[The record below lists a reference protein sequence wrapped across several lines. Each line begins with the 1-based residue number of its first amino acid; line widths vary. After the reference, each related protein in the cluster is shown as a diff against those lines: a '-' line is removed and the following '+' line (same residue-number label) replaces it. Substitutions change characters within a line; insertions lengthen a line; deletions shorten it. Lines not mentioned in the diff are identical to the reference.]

1 MDFRYR
7 LAKKTFKNKKI
18 PQKRA
23 TGMDVISHDQRG
35 DDSSP
40 EISPLSLDKQ
50 TITPKPKPQKEE
62 KEVSRRDLFSFGGF
76 MKSAAEIDVKPIE
89 ETDEEEL
96 ENSLEIDETP
106 DKPITDLKTD
116 GSLVE
121 KKGFFKRLISRFR
134 PDSGLDLKES
144 PSTDSIKAELTNSK
158 KEDLSSTILSE
169 ESNKTKKTNNKTS
182 EEIADLE
189 ISEEE
194 EDVDPE
200 YDRRGL
206 IKQGMHFFAK
216 PAVQSVQDKV
226 DKVNAAVDKFTK
238 RVPLLRPPGAITER
252 QFLQDC
258 TRCDKCIH
266 ACPKD
271 AIVKAPKKF
280 GFLVMGTPY
289 IDPIKNPCVMCDD
302 LPCISACPDSALL
315 PVDSPSD
322 VNMGYVILDKK
333 KCQAYGDTFC
343 QQCIIDCP
351 IPGAITQNKDQQP
364 IFHKNIC
371 TGCGVCVRSCSTVNI
386 PVALKVKP
394 LMVIEQQIRKKQM
407 EEEQIRYE
415 AEKKILEQ
423 KAIEDE
429 LLAQSI
435 VTKTS
440 ESDIESP

>member
-23 TGMDVISHDQRG
+23 AGMDVISQDQRG

-40 EISPLSLDKQ
+40 EVSPLSLDRQ
-50 TITPKPKPQKEE
+50 TITPKPQLPKEE
-62 KEVSRRDLFSFGGF
+62 KQLSRRDLFSFGNL
-76 MKSAAEIDVKPIE
+76 MKSAAELDVKPIE
-89 ETDEEEL
+89 ETEEEDKGKEED
-96 ENSLEIDETP
+96 ENSLKLDDTSEESVV
-106 DKPITDLKTD
+106 DLEYDHPPSK
-116 GSLVE
+116 

-134 PDSGLDLKES
+134 PDSITDEQEQHSMNPAENNLTIPEET
-144 PSTDSIKAELTNSK
+144 PSSQIREKPDQTL
-158 KEDLSSTILSE
+158 
-169 ESNKTKKTNNKTS
+169 
-182 EEIADLE
+182 EEITE
-189 ISEEE
+189 IAEDD
-194 EDVDPE
+194 DVDPE

-206 IKQGMHFFAK
+206 IKQGVHFFAK
-216 PAVQSVQDKV
+216 PAVETVQNKIE
-226 DKVNAAVDKFTK
+226 KINETVDKFTK
-238 RVPLLRPPGAITER
+238 RVPLLRPPGAVTER

-302 LPCISACPDSALL
+302 LPCISACPDNALL
-315 PVDSPSD
+315 PVDSPGE
-322 VNMGYVILDKK
+322 VNMGYAILDKK

-364 IFHKNIC
+364 EFHKKIC

-386 PVALKVKP
+386 PVAIKVKP

-407 EEEQIRYE
+407 EDEQKRFE
-415 AEKKILEQ
+415 TEKKILEQ
-423 KAIEDE
+423 KALEEE
-429 LLAQSI
+429 LQAQKQEI
-435 VTKTS
+435 IS
-440 ESDIESP
+440 EE

>member
-18 PQKRA
+18 PQKRV
-23 TGMDVISHDQRG
+23 TGMDVISQDQRG
-35 DDSSP
+35 DDSSA
-40 EISPLSLDKQ
+40 EVSPLSLDRQ
-50 TITPKPKPQKEE
+50 TITPKPQLPEEE
-62 KEVSRRDLFSFGGF
+62 KQLSRRDLFSFSNF
-76 MKSAAEIDVKPIE
+76 MKSAAELDVKPIE
-89 ETDEEEL
+89 ETEEDDERKEED
-96 ENSLEIDETP
+96 ENSLKSDDTSEESVV
-106 DKPITDLKTD
+106 DLEYDHPPSK
-116 GSLVE
+116 

-134 PDSGLDLKES
+134 PDSITDEQEHHATITAENDLTAPEGEICSSKTTEQLDQT
-144 PSTDSIKAELTNSK
+144 P
-158 KEDLSSTILSE
+158 
-169 ESNKTKKTNNKTS
+169 
-182 EEIADLE
+182 EEIPEVVEDD
-189 ISEEE
+189 
-194 EDVDPE
+194 DVDPE

-206 IKQGMHFFAK
+206 IKQGVHFFAK
-216 PAVQSVQDKV
+216 PAVATVQNKIE
-226 DKVNAAVDKFTK
+226 KINETVDKFTK

-315 PVDSPSD
+315 PVDSPGE
-322 VNMGYVILDKK
+322 VNMGYAILDKK

-351 IPGAITQNKDQQP
+351 IPGAITQNKEQQP
-364 IFHKNIC
+364 EFHKKIC

-386 PVALKVKP
+386 PVAIKVKP
-394 LMVIEQQIRKKQM
+394 LMVIEQQVRKKQIK
-407 EEEQIRYE
+407 EEQKRFE

-423 KAIEDE
+423 KALEEE
-429 LLAQSI
+429 LQAQKQEI
-435 VTKTS
+435 TN
-440 ESDIESP
+440 EE

>member
-23 TGMDVISHDQRG
+23 AGMDVISQDQRG

-40 EISPLSLDKQ
+40 EVSPLSLDRQ
-50 TITPKPKPQKEE
+50 TITPKPQLPEEE
-62 KEVSRRDLFSFGGF
+62 KQLSRRDLFSFGNF
-76 MKSAAEIDVKPIE
+76 MKSAAELDVKPIE
-89 ETDEEEL
+89 ETEEEDEGKEED
-96 ENSLEIDETP
+96 ENSLKSDGTSEESVV
-106 DKPITDLKTD
+106 DLEYDHPPSK
-116 GSLVE
+116 

-134 PDSGLDLKES
+134 PDSITNEQEHHATITAENDLTAPEGDISSSKTTEKLDQT
-144 PSTDSIKAELTNSK
+144 P
-158 KEDLSSTILSE
+158 
-169 ESNKTKKTNNKTS
+169 
-182 EEIADLE
+182 EEIPEVIEDD
-189 ISEEE
+189 
-194 EDVDPE
+194 DVDPE

-206 IKQGMHFFAK
+206 IKQGVHFFAK
-216 PAVQSVQDKV
+216 PAVETVQNKIE
-226 DKVNAAVDKFTK
+226 KINETVDKFTK

-302 LPCISACPDSALL
+302 LPCISACPDNALL
-315 PVDSPSD
+315 PVSSPSE
-322 VNMGYVILDKK
+322 VNMGYAILDKK

-364 IFHKNIC
+364 EFHKKIC

-386 PVALKVKP
+386 PVAIKVKP
-394 LMVIEQQIRKKQM
+394 LMVIEQQVRKKQI
-407 EEEQIRYE
+407 EEEQKRFE

-423 KAIEDE
+423 KALEEE
-429 LLAQSI
+429 LQAQKQEI
-435 VTKTS
+435 TN
-440 ESDIESP
+440 EE

>member
-23 TGMDVISHDQRG
+23 AGMDVISQDQRG

-40 EISPLSLDKQ
+40 EVSPLSLDRQ
-50 TITPKPKPQKEE
+50 TITPKPQLPKEE
-62 KEVSRRDLFSFGGF
+62 KQLSRRDLFSFGNF
-76 MKSAAEIDVKPIE
+76 MKSAAELDVKPIE
-89 ETDEEEL
+89 ETEEDDEAKEED
-96 ENSLEIDETP
+96 ENSLKLDDTSEESVV
-106 DKPITDLKTD
+106 DLEYDHPPSK
-116 GSLVE
+116 

-134 PDSGLDLKES
+134 PDSITDEQEQHSMNPAENNLTIPEET
-144 PSTDSIKAELTNSK
+144 PSSQIREKPDQTL
-158 KEDLSSTILSE
+158 
-169 ESNKTKKTNNKTS
+169 
-182 EEIADLE
+182 EEITE
-189 ISEEE
+189 IAEDD
-194 EDVDPE
+194 DVDPE

-206 IKQGMHFFAK
+206 IKQGVHFFAK
-216 PAVQSVQDKV
+216 PAVETVQNKIE
-226 DKVNAAVDKFTK
+226 KINETVDKFTK
-238 RVPLLRPPGAITER
+238 RVPLLRPPGAVTER

-302 LPCISACPDSALL
+302 LPCISACPDNALL
-315 PVDSPSD
+315 PVDSPSE
-322 VNMGYVILDKK
+322 VNMGYAILDKK

-364 IFHKNIC
+364 EFHKKIC
-371 TGCGVCVRSCSTVNI
+371 TGCGVCARSCSTVNI
-386 PVALKVKP
+386 PVAIKIKP

-407 EEEQIRYE
+407 EDEQKRFE
-415 AEKKILEQ
+415 TEKKILEQ
-423 KAIEDE
+423 KALEEE
-429 LLAQSI
+429 LQAQKQEI
-435 VTKTS
+435 IS
-440 ESDIESP
+440 EE

>member
-7 LAKKTFKNKKI
+7 LAKKTFKNKKT

-23 TGMDVISHDQRG
+23 AGMDVISQDQQG

-40 EISPLSLDKQ
+40 EVSPLSLDRQ
-50 TITPKPKPQKEE
+50 TITPKPQLPEEE
-62 KEVSRRDLFSFGGF
+62 KQLSRRDLFSFGNF
-76 MKSAAEIDVKPIE
+76 MKSAAELDVKPIE
-89 ETDEEEL
+89 KTEEEK
-96 ENSLEIDETP
+96 EEDDNSLKSDNSSEDP
-106 DKPITDLKTD
+106 AVDFKDDHPPSK
-116 GSLVE
+116 

-134 PDSGLDLKES
+134 PDSITDEQEHHATITAGNDLTAPEGDISSSITTEKLDQT
-144 PSTDSIKAELTNSK
+144 P
-158 KEDLSSTILSE
+158 
-169 ESNKTKKTNNKTS
+169 
-182 EEIADLE
+182 EEIPEVVEDD
-189 ISEEE
+189 
-194 EDVDPE
+194 DVDPE

-206 IKQGMHFFAK
+206 IKQGVHFFAK
-216 PAVQSVQDKV
+216 PAVATVQNKIE
-226 DKVNAAVDKFTK
+226 KINETVDKFTK

-289 IDPIKNPCVMCDD
+289 IDPMKTPCVMCDD

-315 PVDSPSD
+315 PVDSPGE
-322 VNMGYVILDKK
+322 VNMGYAILDKK

-364 IFHKNIC
+364 EFHKKIC

-386 PVALKVKP
+386 PVAIKVKP
-394 LMVIEQQIRKKQM
+394 LMVIEQQVRKKQI
-407 EEEQIRYE
+407 EEEQKRFE

-423 KAIEDE
+423 KALEEE
-429 LLAQSI
+429 LQAQKQEI
-435 VTKTS
+435 TN
-440 ESDIESP
+440 EE

>member
-18 PQKRA
+18 PQKRV
-23 TGMDVISHDQRG
+23 TGMDVISQDQRG

-40 EISPLSLDKQ
+40 EVSPLSLDRQ
-50 TITPKPKPQKEE
+50 TITPKPQLPKEE
-62 KEVSRRDLFSFGGF
+62 KQLSRRDLFSFGNF
-76 MKSAAEIDVKPIE
+76 MKSAAELDVKPIE
-89 ETDEEEL
+89 ETEEDDEAKEEDK
-96 ENSLEIDETP
+96 NSLKLDDTSEESVV
-106 DKPITDLKTD
+106 DLEYDHPPSK
-116 GSLVE
+116 

-134 PDSGLDLKES
+134 PDSITDEQEQHSMNPAENNLTIPEET
-144 PSTDSIKAELTNSK
+144 PSSQIREKPDQTL
-158 KEDLSSTILSE
+158 
-169 ESNKTKKTNNKTS
+169 
-182 EEIADLE
+182 EEITE
-189 ISEEE
+189 IAEDD
-194 EDVDPE
+194 DVDPE

-206 IKQGMHFFAK
+206 IKQGVHFFAK
-216 PAVQSVQDKV
+216 PAVETVQNKIE
-226 DKVNAAVDKFTK
+226 KINETVDKFTK
-238 RVPLLRPPGAITER
+238 RVPLLRPPGAVTER

-302 LPCISACPDSALL
+302 LPCISACPDNALL
-315 PVDSPSD
+315 PVSSPGE
-322 VNMGYVILDKK
+322 VNMGYAILDKK

-364 IFHKNIC
+364 EFHKKIC

-386 PVALKVKP
+386 PVAIKVKP

-407 EEEQIRYE
+407 EDEQKRFE
-415 AEKKILEQ
+415 TEKKILEQ
-423 KAIEDE
+423 KALEEE
-429 LLAQSI
+429 LQAQKQEI
-435 VTKTS
+435 IS
-440 ESDIESP
+440 EE

>member
-23 TGMDVISHDQRG
+23 PGMDVISQDQRG

-40 EISPLSLDKQ
+40 EVSPLSLDRQ
-50 TITPKPKPQKEE
+50 TITPKPQLPEEE
-62 KEVSRRDLFSFGGF
+62 KQLSRRDLFSFGNF
-76 MKSAAEIDVKPIE
+76 MKSAAELDVKPIE
-89 ETDEEEL
+89 ETEEEDEGKEED
-96 ENSLEIDETP
+96 ENSLKLDDTSEESVV
-106 DKPITDLKTD
+106 DLEYDHPPSK
-116 GSLVE
+116 

-134 PDSGLDLKES
+134 PDSITDEQEHHATITVENDLTAPEGDISSSKTTEKLDQT
-144 PSTDSIKAELTNSK
+144 P
-158 KEDLSSTILSE
+158 
-169 ESNKTKKTNNKTS
+169 
-182 EEIADLE
+182 EEIPE
-189 ISEEE
+189 IVEDD
-194 EDVDPE
+194 DVDPE

-206 IKQGMHFFAK
+206 IKQGVHFFAK
-216 PAVQSVQDKV
+216 PAVATVQNKIE
-226 DKVNAAVDKFTK
+226 KINETVDKFTK

-315 PVDSPSD
+315 PVDSPGE
-322 VNMGYVILDKK
+322 VNMGYAILDKK

-364 IFHKNIC
+364 EFHKKIC

-386 PVALKVKP
+386 PVAIKVKP
-394 LMVIEQQIRKKQM
+394 LMVIEQQVRKKQI
-407 EEEQIRYE
+407 EEEQKRFE

-423 KAIEDE
+423 KALEEE
-429 LLAQSI
+429 LQAQKQEI
-435 VTKTS
+435 TN
-440 ESDIESP
+440 EE

>member
-216 PAVQSVQDKV
+216 PAVQSVQNKV

>member
-18 PQKRA
+18 PQKRV
-23 TGMDVISHDQRG
+23 TGMDVISQDQRG

-40 EISPLSLDKQ
+40 EVSPLSLDRQ
-50 TITPKPKPQKEE
+50 TITPKPQLPEEE
-62 KEVSRRDLFSFGGF
+62 KQLSRRDLFSFSNF
-76 MKSAAEIDVKPIE
+76 MKSAAELDVKSIE
-89 ETDEEEL
+89 ETEEEDEGKEEDENPLKLDDTSEESVVDL
-96 ENSLEIDETP
+96 EYDHPPS
-106 DKPITDLKTD
+106 K
-116 GSLVE
+116 

-134 PDSGLDLKES
+134 PDSITDEQEQHSMNPAENNLTIPEET
-144 PSTDSIKAELTNSK
+144 PSSQIREKPDQTL
-158 KEDLSSTILSE
+158 
-169 ESNKTKKTNNKTS
+169 
-182 EEIADLE
+182 EEITE
-189 ISEEE
+189 IAEDD
-194 EDVDPE
+194 DVDPE

-206 IKQGMHFFAK
+206 IKQGVHFFAK
-216 PAVQSVQDKV
+216 PAVETVQNKIE
-226 DKVNAAVDKFTK
+226 KINETVDKFTK
-238 RVPLLRPPGAITER
+238 RVPLLRPPGAVTER

-315 PVDSPSD
+315 PVDSPGE
-322 VNMGYVILDKK
+322 VNMGYAILDKK

-364 IFHKNIC
+364 EFHKKIC

-386 PVALKVKP
+386 PVAIKVKP
-394 LMVIEQQIRKKQM
+394 LMVIEQQVRKKQI
-407 EEEQIRYE
+407 EEEQKRFE

-423 KAIEDE
+423 KALEEE
-429 LLAQSI
+429 LQAQKQEI
-435 VTKTS
+435 TN
-440 ESDIESP
+440 EE

>member
-23 TGMDVISHDQRG
+23 AGMDVISQDQRG

-40 EISPLSLDKQ
+40 EVSPLSLDRQ
-50 TITPKPKPQKEE
+50 TITPKPQLPKEE
-62 KEVSRRDLFSFGGF
+62 KQLSRRDLFSFGNF
-76 MKSAAEIDVKPIE
+76 MKSAAELDVKPIE
-89 ETDEEEL
+89 ETEEDDEAKEED
-96 ENSLEIDETP
+96 ENSLKLDDTSEESVV
-106 DKPITDLKTD
+106 DLEYDHPPSK
-116 GSLVE
+116 

-134 PDSGLDLKES
+134 PDSITDEQEQHSMNPAENNLTIPEET
-144 PSTDSIKAELTNSK
+144 PSSQIREKPDQTL
-158 KEDLSSTILSE
+158 
-169 ESNKTKKTNNKTS
+169 
-182 EEIADLE
+182 EEITE
-189 ISEEE
+189 IAEDD
-194 EDVDPE
+194 DVDPE

-206 IKQGMHFFAK
+206 IKQGVHFFAK
-216 PAVQSVQDKV
+216 PAVETVQNKIE
-226 DKVNAAVDKFTK
+226 KINETVDKFTK
-238 RVPLLRPPGAITER
+238 RVPLLRPPGAVTER

-302 LPCISACPDSALL
+302 LPCISACPDNALL
-315 PVDSPSD
+315 PVDSPGE
-322 VNMGYVILDKK
+322 VNMGYAILDKK

-364 IFHKNIC
+364 EFHKKIC

-386 PVALKVKP
+386 PVAIKVKP

-407 EEEQIRYE
+407 EDEQKRFE

-423 KAIEDE
+423 KALEEE
-429 LLAQSI
+429 LQAQKQEI
-435 VTKTS
+435 IS
-440 ESDIESP
+440 EE

>member
-7 LAKKTFKNKKI
+7 LAKKTFKNKKT

-23 TGMDVISHDQRG
+23 PGMDVISEDQRG

-40 EISPLSLDKQ
+40 EVSPLSLDRQ
-50 TITPKPKPQKEE
+50 TITPKPQLPKEE
-62 KEVSRRDLFSFGGF
+62 KQLSRRDLFSFGNF
-76 MKSAAEIDVKPIE
+76 MKSAAELDVKPIE
-89 ETDEEEL
+89 ETEEDDEAKEEDK
-96 ENSLEIDETP
+96 NSLKLDDTSEESVV
-106 DKPITDLKTD
+106 DLEYDHPPSK
-116 GSLVE
+116 

-134 PDSGLDLKES
+134 PDSITDEQEQHSMNPAENNLTIPEET
-144 PSTDSIKAELTNSK
+144 PSSQIREKPDQTL
-158 KEDLSSTILSE
+158 E
-169 ESNKTKKTNNKTS
+169 ETT
-182 EEIADLE
+182 EIAEDD
-189 ISEEE
+189 
-194 EDVDPE
+194 DVDPE

-206 IKQGMHFFAK
+206 IKQGVHFFAK
-216 PAVQSVQDKV
+216 PAVETVQNKIE
-226 DKVNAAVDKFTK
+226 KINETVDKFTK
-238 RVPLLRPPGAITER
+238 RVPLLRPPGAVTER

-302 LPCISACPDSALL
+302 LPCISACPDNALL
-315 PVDSPSD
+315 PVDSPSE
-322 VNMGYVILDKK
+322 VNMGYAILDKK

-364 IFHKNIC
+364 EFHKKIC

-386 PVALKVKP
+386 PVAIKVKP

-407 EEEQIRYE
+407 EDEQKRFE
-415 AEKKILEQ
+415 TEKKILEQ
-423 KAIEDE
+423 KALEEE
-429 LLAQSI
+429 LQAQKQEI
-435 VTKTS
+435 IS
-440 ESDIESP
+440 EE

>member
-18 PQKRA
+18 PQKRV
-23 TGMDVISHDQRG
+23 TGMDVISQDQRG

-40 EISPLSLDKQ
+40 EVSPLSLDRQ
-50 TITPKPKPQKEE
+50 TITPKPQLPEEE
-62 KEVSRRDLFSFGGF
+62 KQLSRRDLFSFGNF
-76 MKSAAEIDVKPIE
+76 MKSAAELDVKPIE
-89 ETDEEEL
+89 ETEEDDKGKEED
-96 ENSLEIDETP
+96 ENSLKSDDTSEESVV
-106 DKPITDLKTD
+106 DLEYDHPPSK
-116 GSLVE
+116 

-134 PDSGLDLKES
+134 PDSITDEQEQHSMNPAENNLTIPEET
-144 PSTDSIKAELTNSK
+144 PSSQIREKPDQTL
-158 KEDLSSTILSE
+158 
-169 ESNKTKKTNNKTS
+169 
-182 EEIADLE
+182 EEITE
-189 ISEEE
+189 IAEDD
-194 EDVDPE
+194 DVDPE

-206 IKQGMHFFAK
+206 IKQGVHFFAK
-216 PAVQSVQDKV
+216 PAVETVQNKIE
-226 DKVNAAVDKFTK
+226 KINETVDKFTK
-238 RVPLLRPPGAITER
+238 RVPLLRPPGAVTER

-302 LPCISACPDSALL
+302 LPCISACPDNALL
-315 PVDSPSD
+315 PVSSPGE
-322 VNMGYVILDKK
+322 VNMGYAILDKK

-364 IFHKNIC
+364 EFHKKIC

-386 PVALKVKP
+386 PVAIKVKP
-394 LMVIEQQIRKKQM
+394 LMVIEQQVRKKQI
-407 EEEQIRYE
+407 EEEQKRFE

-423 KAIEDE
+423 KALEEE
-429 LLAQSI
+429 LQAQKQEI
-435 VTKTS
+435 TN
-440 ESDIESP
+440 EE

>member
-23 TGMDVISHDQRG
+23 PGMDVISQDQRG

-40 EISPLSLDKQ
+40 EISPLSLDRQ
-50 TITPKPKPQKEE
+50 TITPKPQLPEEE
-62 KEVSRRDLFSFGGF
+62 KQLSRRDLFSFGNF
-76 MKSAAEIDVKPIE
+76 MKSAAELDVKPTE
-89 ETDEEEL
+89 ETEEDNPLKPSESSEKPVVNL
-96 ENSLEIDETP
+96 ESDHR
-106 DKPITDLKTD
+106 
-116 GSLVE
+116 SS

-134 PDSGLDLKES
+134 PNPKGEEQEHHATISAENDLTVPEGEIPSSKITEQLDQT
-144 PSTDSIKAELTNSK
+144 P
-158 KEDLSSTILSE
+158 
-169 ESNKTKKTNNKTS
+169 
-182 EEIADLE
+182 EEIPEVVEDD
-189 ISEEE
+189 
-194 EDVDPE
+194 DVDPE

-206 IKQGMHFFAK
+206 IKQGVHFFAK
-216 PAVQSVQDKV
+216 PAVATVQNKIE
-226 DKVNAAVDKFTK
+226 KINETVDKFTK

-289 IDPIKNPCVMCDD
+289 IDPVKTPCVMCDD

-315 PVDSPSD
+315 PVDNPGD
-322 VNMGYVILDKK
+322 VNMGYAILDKK

-351 IPGAITQNKDQQP
+351 IPGAITQSKDQQP
-364 IFHKNIC
+364 AFHKKIC

-386 PVALKVKP
+386 PVAIKVKP
-394 LMVIEQQIRKKQM
+394 LMVIEQQVRKKQI
-407 EEEQIRYE
+407 EEEQKRFE
-415 AEKKILEQ
+415 AEKKTLEQ
-423 KAIEDE
+423 KALEEE
-429 LLAQSI
+429 LQAQKQEI
-435 VTKTS
+435 TN
-440 ESDIESP
+440 EE

>member
-23 TGMDVISHDQRG
+23 AGMDVISQDQRG

-40 EISPLSLDKQ
+40 EVSPLSLDRQ
-50 TITPKPKPQKEE
+50 TITPKPQLPEEQKQL
-62 KEVSRRDLFSFGGF
+62 SRRDLFSFGNF
-76 MKSAAEIDVKPIE
+76 MKSAAELDVKPIE
-89 ETDEEEL
+89 ETEEDDEAKEED
-96 ENSLEIDETP
+96 ENSLKLDDTSEESVV
-106 DKPITDLKTD
+106 DLEYDHPPSK
-116 GSLVE
+116 

-134 PDSGLDLKES
+134 PDSITDEQEQHSMNPAENNLTIPEET
-144 PSTDSIKAELTNSK
+144 PSSQIREKPDQTL
-158 KEDLSSTILSE
+158 
-169 ESNKTKKTNNKTS
+169 
-182 EEIADLE
+182 EEITE
-189 ISEEE
+189 IAEDD
-194 EDVDPE
+194 DVDPE

-206 IKQGMHFFAK
+206 IKQGVHFFAK
-216 PAVQSVQDKV
+216 PAVETVQNKIE
-226 DKVNAAVDKFTK
+226 KINETVDKFTK
-238 RVPLLRPPGAITER
+238 RVPLLRPPGAVTER

-302 LPCISACPDSALL
+302 LPCISACPDNALL
-315 PVDSPSD
+315 PVDSPSE
-322 VNMGYVILDKK
+322 VNMGYAILDKK

-364 IFHKNIC
+364 EFHKKIC
-371 TGCGVCVRSCSTVNI
+371 TGCGVCARSCSTVNI
-386 PVALKVKP
+386 PVAIKIKP

-407 EEEQIRYE
+407 EDEQKRFE
-415 AEKKILEQ
+415 TEKKILEQ
-423 KAIEDE
+423 KALEEE
-429 LLAQSI
+429 LQAQKQEI
-435 VTKTS
+435 IS
-440 ESDIESP
+440 EE

>member
-23 TGMDVISHDQRG
+23 AGMDVISQDQRG

-40 EISPLSLDKQ
+40 EVSPLSLDRQ
-50 TITPKPKPQKEE
+50 TITPKPQLPKEE
-62 KEVSRRDLFSFGGF
+62 KQLSRRDLFSFGNF
-76 MKSAAEIDVKPIE
+76 MKSAAELDVKPIE
-89 ETDEEEL
+89 ETEEDDEAKEEDK
-96 ENSLEIDETP
+96 NSLKLDDTSEESVV
-106 DKPITDLKTD
+106 DLEYDHPPSK
-116 GSLVE
+116 

-134 PDSGLDLKES
+134 PDSITDEQEQHSMNPAENNLTIPEET
-144 PSTDSIKAELTNSK
+144 PSSQIREKPDQTL
-158 KEDLSSTILSE
+158 
-169 ESNKTKKTNNKTS
+169 
-182 EEIADLE
+182 EEITE
-189 ISEEE
+189 IAEDD
-194 EDVDPE
+194 DVDPE

-206 IKQGMHFFAK
+206 IKQGVHFFAK
-216 PAVQSVQDKV
+216 PAVETVQNKIE
-226 DKVNAAVDKFTK
+226 KINETVDKFTK
-238 RVPLLRPPGAITER
+238 RVPLLRPPGAVTER

-302 LPCISACPDSALL
+302 LPCISACPDNALL
-315 PVDSPSD
+315 PVDSPSE
-322 VNMGYVILDKK
+322 VNMGYAILDKK

-364 IFHKNIC
+364 EFHKKIC

-386 PVALKVKP
+386 PVAIKVKP

-407 EEEQIRYE
+407 EDEQKRFE
-415 AEKKILEQ
+415 TEKKILEQ
-423 KAIEDE
+423 KALEEE
-429 LLAQSI
+429 LQAQKQEI
-435 VTKTS
+435 IS
-440 ESDIESP
+440 EE

>member
-23 TGMDVISHDQRG
+23 PGMDVISHDQRG

-40 EISPLSLDKQ
+40 EINPLSLDKQ
-50 TITPKPKPQKEE
+50 TVTQKPKPPEEE
-62 KEVSRRDLFSFGGF
+62 KQLSRRDLFSFGSF
-76 MKSAAEIDVKPIE
+76 MKSAAELDVKPIE

-96 ENSLEIDETP
+96 DSALQADDNVEAPAAES
-106 DKPITDLKTD
+106 DL
-116 GSLVE
+116 GSHPVE

-134 PDSGLDLKES
+134 TSSKPGDMEHS
-144 PSTDSIKAELTNSK
+144 PADALKAEIETV
-158 KEDLSSTILSE
+158 EEELSLPKVAE
-169 ESNKTKKTNNKTS
+169 EPSKTNKQKSKTS
-182 EEIADLE
+182 EELE
-189 ISEEE
+189 EVVEEE
-194 EDVDPE
+194 DDVDPE
-200 YDRRGL
+200 YDRRNL
-206 IKQGMHFFAK
+206 IKQGVHFFAK
-216 PAVQSVQDKV
+216 PAVQSVQNKIE
-226 DKVNAAVDKFTK
+226 KVNETVDKFTK

-252 QFLQDC
+252 QFLQNC

-289 IDPIKNPCVMCDD
+289 IDPMKNPCVMCDD

-315 PVDSPSD
+315 PVDSPAD
-322 VNMGYVILDKK
+322 VNMGYAMLDKK

-351 IPGAITQNKDQQP
+351 IPGAITQNQDQQP
-364 IFHKNIC
+364 VFHKKIC

-386 PVALKVKP
+386 PVAIKVKP
-394 LMVIEQQIRKKQM
+394 LMVIEQQIRKKQQ
-407 EEEQIRYE
+407 EEEQERYE
-415 AEKKILEQ
+415 AEKK
-423 KAIEDE
+423 
-429 LLAQSI
+429 LLAQKALEEELHAQNQETGSAQDEA
-435 VTKTS
+435 K
-440 ESDIESP
+440 D

>member
-18 PQKRA
+18 PQKRV
-23 TGMDVISHDQRG
+23 TGMDIISQDQRG

-40 EISPLSLDKQ
+40 EVSPLSLDRQ
-50 TITPKPKPQKEE
+50 TITPKPQLPKEE
-62 KEVSRRDLFSFGGF
+62 KQLSRRDLFSFGNF
-76 MKSAAEIDVKPIE
+76 MKSAAELDVKPIE
-89 ETDEEEL
+89 ETEEEDEGKEED
-96 ENSLEIDETP
+96 ENSLKLDDTSEESVV
-106 DKPITDLKTD
+106 DLEYDHPPSK
-116 GSLVE
+116 

-134 PDSGLDLKES
+134 PDSITDEQEHHAMNPAENNLTIPEET
-144 PSTDSIKAELTNSK
+144 PSSQIREKPDQTL
-158 KEDLSSTILSE
+158 
-169 ESNKTKKTNNKTS
+169 
-182 EEIADLE
+182 EEITE
-189 ISEEE
+189 IAEDD
-194 EDVDPE
+194 DVDPE

-206 IKQGMHFFAK
+206 IKQGVHFFAK
-216 PAVQSVQDKV
+216 PAVETVQNKIE
-226 DKVNAAVDKFTK
+226 KINETVDKFTK
-238 RVPLLRPPGAITER
+238 RVPLLRPPGAVTER

-302 LPCISACPDSALL
+302 LPCISACPDNALL
-315 PVDSPSD
+315 PVSSPGE
-322 VNMGYVILDKK
+322 VNMGYAILDKK

-364 IFHKNIC
+364 EFHKKIC

-386 PVALKVKP
+386 PVAIKVKP

-407 EEEQIRYE
+407 EDEQKRFE
-415 AEKKILEQ
+415 TEKKILEQ
-423 KAIEDE
+423 KALEEE
-429 LLAQSI
+429 LQAQKQEI
-435 VTKTS
+435 IS
-440 ESDIESP
+440 EE

>member
-23 TGMDVISHDQRG
+23 AGMDVISQDQRG

-40 EISPLSLDKQ
+40 EVSPLSLDRQ
-50 TITPKPKPQKEE
+50 TITPKPQLPKEE
-62 KEVSRRDLFSFGGF
+62 KQLSRRDLFSFGNF
-76 MKSAAEIDVKPIE
+76 MKSAAELDVKPIE
-89 ETDEEEL
+89 ETEEDDEAKEED
-96 ENSLEIDETP
+96 ENSLKLDDTSEESVV
-106 DKPITDLKTD
+106 DLEYDHPPSK
-116 GSLVE
+116 

-134 PDSGLDLKES
+134 PDSITDEQEQHSMNPAENNLTIPEET
-144 PSTDSIKAELTNSK
+144 PSSQIREKPDQTL
-158 KEDLSSTILSE
+158 
-169 ESNKTKKTNNKTS
+169 
-182 EEIADLE
+182 EEITE
-189 ISEEE
+189 IAEDD
-194 EDVDPE
+194 DVDPE

-206 IKQGMHFFAK
+206 IKQGVHFFAK
-216 PAVQSVQDKV
+216 PAVETVQNKIE
-226 DKVNAAVDKFTK
+226 KINETVDKFTK
-238 RVPLLRPPGAITER
+238 RVPLLRPPGAVTER

-302 LPCISACPDSALL
+302 LPCISACPDNALL
-315 PVDSPSD
+315 PVSSPSE
-322 VNMGYVILDKK
+322 VNMGYAILDKK

-364 IFHKNIC
+364 EFHKKIC

-386 PVALKVKP
+386 PVAIKIKP

-407 EEEQIRYE
+407 EDEQKRFE
-415 AEKKILEQ
+415 TEKKILEQ
-423 KAIEDE
+423 KALEEE
-429 LLAQSI
+429 LQAQKQEI
-435 VTKTS
+435 IS
-440 ESDIESP
+440 EE

>member
-23 TGMDVISHDQRG
+23 AGMDVISQDQRG

-40 EISPLSLDKQ
+40 EVSPLSLDRQ
-50 TITPKPKPQKEE
+50 TITPKPQLPKEE
-62 KEVSRRDLFSFGGF
+62 KQLSRRDLFSFGNF
-76 MKSAAEIDVKPIE
+76 MKSAAELDVKPIE
-89 ETDEEEL
+89 ETEEDDEAKEED
-96 ENSLEIDETP
+96 ENSLKLDDTSEESVV
-106 DKPITDLKTD
+106 DLEYDHPPSK
-116 GSLVE
+116 

-134 PDSGLDLKES
+134 PDSITDEQEQHSMNPAENNLTIPEET
-144 PSTDSIKAELTNSK
+144 PSSQIREKPDQTL
-158 KEDLSSTILSE
+158 
-169 ESNKTKKTNNKTS
+169 
-182 EEIADLE
+182 EEITE
-189 ISEEE
+189 IAEDD
-194 EDVDPE
+194 DVDPE

-206 IKQGMHFFAK
+206 IKQGVHFFAK
-216 PAVQSVQDKV
+216 PAVETVQNKIE
-226 DKVNAAVDKFTK
+226 KINETVDKFTK
-238 RVPLLRPPGAITER
+238 RVPLLRPPGAVTER

-302 LPCISACPDSALL
+302 LPCISACPDNALL
-315 PVDSPSD
+315 PVDSPGE
-322 VNMGYVILDKK
+322 VNMGYAILDKK

-364 IFHKNIC
+364 EFHKKIC

-386 PVALKVKP
+386 PVAIKIKP

-407 EEEQIRYE
+407 EDEQKRFE
-415 AEKKILEQ
+415 TEKKILEQ
-423 KAIEDE
+423 KALEEE
-429 LLAQSI
+429 LQAQKQEI
-435 VTKTS
+435 IS
-440 ESDIESP
+440 EE

>member
-23 TGMDVISHDQRG
+23 AGMDVISQDQRG

-40 EISPLSLDKQ
+40 EVSPLSLDRQ
-50 TITPKPKPQKEE
+50 TITPKPQLPKEE
-62 KEVSRRDLFSFGGF
+62 KQLSRRDLFSFGNF
-76 MKSAAEIDVKPIE
+76 MKSAAELDVKPIE
-89 ETDEEEL
+89 ETEEDDEAKEEDK
-96 ENSLEIDETP
+96 NSLKLDDTSEESVV
-106 DKPITDLKTD
+106 DLEYDHPPSK
-116 GSLVE
+116 

-134 PDSGLDLKES
+134 PDSITDEQEQHSMNPAENNLTIPEET
-144 PSTDSIKAELTNSK
+144 PSSQIREKPDQTL
-158 KEDLSSTILSE
+158 
-169 ESNKTKKTNNKTS
+169 
-182 EEIADLE
+182 EEITE
-189 ISEEE
+189 IAEDD
-194 EDVDPE
+194 DVDPE

-206 IKQGMHFFAK
+206 IKQGVHFFAK
-216 PAVQSVQDKV
+216 PAVETVQNKIE
-226 DKVNAAVDKFTK
+226 KINETVDKFTK
-238 RVPLLRPPGAITER
+238 RVPLLRPPGAVTER

-302 LPCISACPDSALL
+302 LPCISACPDNALL
-315 PVDSPSD
+315 PVSSPSE
-322 VNMGYVILDKK
+322 VNMGYAILDKK

-364 IFHKNIC
+364 EFHKKIC

-386 PVALKVKP
+386 PVAIKVKP

-407 EEEQIRYE
+407 EDEQKRFE
-415 AEKKILEQ
+415 TEKKILEQ
-423 KAIEDE
+423 KALEEE
-429 LLAQSI
+429 LQAQKQEI
-435 VTKTS
+435 IS
-440 ESDIESP
+440 EE

>member
-18 PQKRA
+18 PQKRV
-23 TGMDVISHDQRG
+23 TGMDVISQDQRG

-40 EISPLSLDKQ
+40 EVSPLSLDRQ
-50 TITPKPKPQKEE
+50 TITPKPQLPKEE
-62 KEVSRRDLFSFGGF
+62 KQLSRRDLFSFGNF
-76 MKSAAEIDVKPIE
+76 MKSAAELDVKPIE
-89 ETDEEEL
+89 ETEEDDEAKEED
-96 ENSLEIDETP
+96 ENSLKLDDTSEESVV
-106 DKPITDLKTD
+106 DLEYDHPPSK
-116 GSLVE
+116 

-134 PDSGLDLKES
+134 PDSITDEQEQHSMNPAENNLTIPEET
-144 PSTDSIKAELTNSK
+144 PSSQIREKPDQTL
-158 KEDLSSTILSE
+158 
-169 ESNKTKKTNNKTS
+169 
-182 EEIADLE
+182 EEITE
-189 ISEEE
+189 IAEDD
-194 EDVDPE
+194 DVDPE

-206 IKQGMHFFAK
+206 IKQGVHFFAK
-216 PAVQSVQDKV
+216 PAVETVQNKIE
-226 DKVNAAVDKFTK
+226 KINETVDKFTK
-238 RVPLLRPPGAITER
+238 RVPLLRPPGAVTER

-302 LPCISACPDSALL
+302 LPCISACPDNALL
-315 PVDSPSD
+315 PVSSPSE
-322 VNMGYVILDKK
+322 VNMGYAILDKK

-364 IFHKNIC
+364 EFHKKIC

-386 PVALKVKP
+386 PVAIKVKP

-407 EEEQIRYE
+407 EDEQKRFE
-415 AEKKILEQ
+415 TEKKILEQ
-423 KAIEDE
+423 KALEEE
-429 LLAQSI
+429 LQAQKQEI
-435 VTKTS
+435 IS
-440 ESDIESP
+440 EE

>member
-23 TGMDVISHDQRG
+23 AGMDVISQDQRG

-40 EISPLSLDKQ
+40 EVSPLSLDRQ
-50 TITPKPKPQKEE
+50 TITPKPQLPKEE
-62 KEVSRRDLFSFGGF
+62 KQLSRRDLFSFGNF
-76 MKSAAEIDVKPIE
+76 MKSAAELDVKPIE
-89 ETDEEEL
+89 ETEEDDEAKEEDK
-96 ENSLEIDETP
+96 NSLKLDDTSEESVV
-106 DKPITDLKTD
+106 DLEYDHPPSK
-116 GSLVE
+116 

-134 PDSGLDLKES
+134 PDSITDEQEQHSMNPAENNLTIPEET
-144 PSTDSIKAELTNSK
+144 PSSQIREKPDQTL
-158 KEDLSSTILSE
+158 
-169 ESNKTKKTNNKTS
+169 
-182 EEIADLE
+182 EEITE
-189 ISEEE
+189 IAEDD
-194 EDVDPE
+194 DVDPE

-206 IKQGMHFFAK
+206 IKQGVHFFAK
-216 PAVQSVQDKV
+216 PAVETVQNKIE
-226 DKVNAAVDKFTK
+226 KINETVDKFTK
-238 RVPLLRPPGAITER
+238 RVPLLRPPGAVTER

-302 LPCISACPDSALL
+302 LPCISACPDNALL
-315 PVDSPSD
+315 PVDSPSE
-322 VNMGYVILDKK
+322 VNMGYAILDKK

-364 IFHKNIC
+364 EFHKKIC
-371 TGCGVCVRSCSTVNI
+371 TGCGVCARSCSTVNI
-386 PVALKVKP
+386 PVAIKIKP

-407 EEEQIRYE
+407 EDEQKRFE
-415 AEKKILEQ
+415 TEKKILEQ
-423 KAIEDE
+423 KALEEE
-429 LLAQSI
+429 LQAQKQEI
-435 VTKTS
+435 IS
-440 ESDIESP
+440 EE

>member
-23 TGMDVISHDQRG
+23 PGMDVISQDQRG

-40 EISPLSLDKQ
+40 EISPLSLDRQ
-50 TITPKPKPQKEE
+50 TVTPKPKPPEEE
-62 KEVSRRDLFSFGGF
+62 KQLSRRDLFSFGSF
-76 MKSAAEIDVKPIE
+76 MKSAAELDVKPIE
-89 ETDEEEL
+89 ETEEEKKEDF
-96 ENSLEIDETP
+96 ENSLKP
-106 DKPITDLKTD
+106 DNSPEDPAVDFEDDHPPSK
-116 GSLVE
+116 
-121 KKGFFKRLISRFR
+121 KKGFFKRLISRFSSGSKTDEQEHLSTYITENDLTV
-134 PDSGLDLKES
+134 PDETTSSEI
-144 PSTDSIKAELTNSK
+144 TENSNETPEAVTEII
-158 KEDLSSTILSE
+158 EDDDI
-169 ESNKTKKTNNKTS
+169 
-182 EEIADLE
+182 
-189 ISEEE
+189 
-194 EDVDPE
+194 DPE

-206 IKQGMHFFAK
+206 IKQGVHFFAK
-216 PAVQSVQDKV
+216 PAVETVQTKIE
-226 DKVNAAVDKFTK
+226 KINETVDKFTK

-252 QFLQDC
+252 QFLQNC

-289 IDPIKNPCVMCDD
+289 IDPMKTPCVMCDD

-315 PVDSPSD
+315 PVDSPNE
-322 VNMGYVILDKK
+322 VNMGYAILDKN

-364 IFHKNIC
+364 EFHKKIC

-386 PVALKVKP
+386 PVAIKIKP

-407 EEEQIRYE
+407 EEEQKRFEI
-415 AEKKILEQ
+415 EKKILEQ
-423 KAIEDE
+423 KALEEE
-429 LLAQSI
+429 LQAQNQ
-435 VTKTS
+435 KTIS
-440 ESDIESP
+440 EE

>member
-7 LAKKTFKNKKI
+7 LAKKTFKNKKT

-23 TGMDVISHDQRG
+23 PGMDVISEDQRG

-40 EISPLSLDKQ
+40 EVSPLSLDRQ
-50 TITPKPKPQKEE
+50 TITPKPQLPEEQKQL
-62 KEVSRRDLFSFGGF
+62 SRRDLFSFGNF
-76 MKSAAEIDVKPIE
+76 MKSAAELDVKPIE
-89 ETDEEEL
+89 ETEGEEEENEENEED
-96 ENSLEIDETP
+96 ENSLKSDDTSRESIVNLED
-106 DKPITDLKTD
+106 DHLSSK
-116 GSLVE
+116 
-121 KKGFFKRLISRFR
+121 KKGFFKRLISRF
-134 PDSGLDLKES
+134 S
-144 PSTDSIKAELTNSK
+144 PNSK
-158 KEDLSSTILSE
+158 TDEQEQHSMSPTENNLTIPEETPSSQIREKPDQTL
-169 ESNKTKKTNNKTS
+169 
-182 EEIADLE
+182 EEITE
-189 ISEEE
+189 IAEDD
-194 EDVDPE
+194 DVDPE

-206 IKQGMHFFAK
+206 IKQGVHFFAK
-216 PAVQSVQDKV
+216 PAVETVQK
-226 DKVNAAVDKFTK
+226 KIEKINETVDKFTK
-238 RVPLLRPPGAITER
+238 RVPLLRPPGAVTER

-302 LPCISACPDSALL
+302 LPCISACPDNALL
-315 PVDSPSD
+315 PVSSPSE
-322 VNMGYVILDKK
+322 VNMGYAILDKK

-364 IFHKNIC
+364 EFHKKIC

-386 PVALKVKP
+386 PVAIKVKP

-407 EEEQIRYE
+407 EDEQKRFE
-415 AEKKILEQ
+415 TEKKILEQ
-423 KAIEDE
+423 KALEEE
-429 LLAQSI
+429 LQAQKQEI
-435 VTKTS
+435 IS
-440 ESDIESP
+440 EE

>member
-23 TGMDVISHDQRG
+23 AGMDVISQDQRG

-40 EISPLSLDKQ
+40 EVSPLSLDRQ
-50 TITPKPKPQKEE
+50 TITPKPQLPKEE
-62 KEVSRRDLFSFGGF
+62 KQLSRRDLFSFGNF
-76 MKSAAEIDVKPIE
+76 MKSAAELDVKPIE
-89 ETDEEEL
+89 ETEEDDEAKEED
-96 ENSLEIDETP
+96 ENSLKLDDTSEESVV
-106 DKPITDLKTD
+106 DLEYDHPPSK
-116 GSLVE
+116 

-134 PDSGLDLKES
+134 PDSITDEQEQHSMNPAENNLTIPEET
-144 PSTDSIKAELTNSK
+144 PSSQIREKPDQTL
-158 KEDLSSTILSE
+158 
-169 ESNKTKKTNNKTS
+169 
-182 EEIADLE
+182 EEITE
-189 ISEEE
+189 IAEDD
-194 EDVDPE
+194 DVDPE

-206 IKQGMHFFAK
+206 IKQGVHFFAK
-216 PAVQSVQDKV
+216 PAVETVQNKIE
-226 DKVNAAVDKFTK
+226 KINETVDKFTK
-238 RVPLLRPPGAITER
+238 RVPLLRPPGAVTER

-302 LPCISACPDSALL
+302 LPCISACPDNALL
-315 PVDSPSD
+315 PVSSPSE
-322 VNMGYVILDKK
+322 VNMGYAILDKK

-364 IFHKNIC
+364 EFHKKIC

-386 PVALKVKP
+386 PVAIKVKP

-407 EEEQIRYE
+407 EDEQKRFE
-415 AEKKILEQ
+415 TEKKILEQ
-423 KAIEDE
+423 KALEEE
-429 LLAQSI
+429 LQAQKQEI
-435 VTKTS
+435 IS
-440 ESDIESP
+440 EE

>member
-7 LAKKTFKNKKI
+7 LAKKTFKNKKV

-23 TGMDVISHDQRG
+23 AGMDVISQDQRG

-40 EISPLSLDKQ
+40 EISPLSLDRQ
-50 TITPKPKPQKEE
+50 TITPKPQLPEDE
-62 KEVSRRDLFSFGGF
+62 KQLSRRDLFSFGNF
-76 MKSAAEIDVKPIE
+76 MKSAAELDVKPIE
-89 ETDEEEL
+89 ETEEDDEEKEKD
-96 ENSLEIDETP
+96 ENSLKSDDTSEESVVDPEYYHP
-106 DKPITDLKTD
+106 PSK
-116 GSLVE
+116 

-134 PDSGLDLKES
+134 PDSITDEQEHHATITTENDLTAPECDISSSKTTEKLDQT
-144 PSTDSIKAELTNSK
+144 P
-158 KEDLSSTILSE
+158 
-169 ESNKTKKTNNKTS
+169 
-182 EEIADLE
+182 EEIPEVVEDD
-189 ISEEE
+189 
-194 EDVDPE
+194 DVDPE

-206 IKQGMHFFAK
+206 IKQGVHFFAK
-216 PAVQSVQDKV
+216 PAVETVQNKIE
-226 DKVNAAVDKFTK
+226 KINETVDKFTK

-289 IDPIKNPCVMCDD
+289 IDPMKTPCVMCDD

-315 PVDSPSD
+315 PVDSPGE
-322 VNMGYVILDKK
+322 VNMGYAILDKK

-364 IFHKNIC
+364 EFHKKIC

-386 PVALKVKP
+386 PVAIKVKP
-394 LMVIEQQIRKKQM
+394 LMVIEQQIRKKQL
-407 EEEQIRYE
+407 EEERKRFE
-415 AEKKILEQ
+415 AEKKTLEQ
-423 KAIEDE
+423 KALEEE
-429 LLAQSI
+429 LQAQKQEI
-435 VTKTS
+435 TN
-440 ESDIESP
+440 EE